1 VNSVTGAPSGP
12 CFKHTRS
19 SQARRENAFSF
30 ISTARTM
37 TTTLLARH
45 STLAIAAA
53 FAMFA
58 ASPATMAQTAPA
70 KPAAKTAKKPAPAKA
85 LEPAPASAEQIKA
98 ADLVFYGPYQC
109 EANEKIDIVAS
120 TKYPS
125 YVDLKHG
132 KAGYVMKPVLS
143 STGAIRLED
152 VRGETL
158 MVQIANKSMLLNVKT
173 SQRIVDDC
181 VSSKQRELIEAA
193 KVAKASEGGGLT
205 TTAAPAP
212 TK

>member
-1 VNSVTGAPSGP
+1 M
-12 CFKHTRS
+12 
-19 SQARRENAFSF
+19 
-30 ISTARTM
+30 TM
-37 TTTLLARH
+37 TLLARH

-58 ASPATMAQTAPA
+58 ASSTTLAQTAPA
-70 KPAAKTAKKPAPAKA
+70 KPAAKAAKPAKKPAPAKV
-85 LEPAPASAEQIKA
+85 LEPAPASAEQVKA
-98 ADLVFYGPYQC
+98 AELVFYGPYQC

-193 KVAKASEGGGLT
+193 RGLKAEGGGLT